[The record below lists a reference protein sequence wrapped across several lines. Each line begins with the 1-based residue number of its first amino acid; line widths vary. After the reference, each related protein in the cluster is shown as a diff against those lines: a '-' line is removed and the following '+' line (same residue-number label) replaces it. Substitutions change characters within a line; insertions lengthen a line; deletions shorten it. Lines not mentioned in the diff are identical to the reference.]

1 LSGATGSTVLVDPD
15 VRWSPAARTPGSAER
30 DELLLAH
37 APLVKFLAHRIARR
51 LSGSIDVND
60 LVGDGMLGLIEAID
74 SFDPKRRV
82 RFKTYAETRIRGAI
96 LDGVRARD
104 WAPRSV
110 RRAARML
117 DTAIAAVE
125 SRTGEAAD
133 DEAIAAE
140 LGISLDE
147 LQRVYVRARAS
158 HVSTAW
164 SEEEGGEPV
173 DRGADPLGTLEA
185 DERRRLVSEEI
196 RGLPER
202 EKLVLSLY
210 YERGLSLREIGEILG
225 VTESRVCQIHT
236 RAVSRLRARI
246 ASRLAVPET
255 FA

>member
-1 LSGATGSTVLVDPD
+1 MSAAGQTVLVDPD
-15 VRWSPAARTPGSAER
+15 VRWTPAARTPGSPER
-30 DELLLAH
+30 DALLLAH

-51 LSGSIDVND
+51 LSGTVDLND
-60 LVGDGMLGLIEAID
+60 LVGDGMLGLIEAVD
-74 SFDPKRRV
+74 SFDPRRKV

-96 LDGVRARD
+96 LDGVRSRD

-125 SRTGEAAD
+125 GRTGEAAD
-133 DEAIAAE
+133 DEAIAEE
-140 LGISLDE
+140 LGISVEE
-147 LQRVYVRARAS
+147 LQRVYLRARAS
-158 HVSTAW
+158 SISTSW
-164 SEEEGGEPV
+164 TDDEGGEPV
-173 DRGADPLGTLEA
+173 DHGESPLDCLEA

-196 RGLPER
+196 AGLPER

-236 RAVSRLRARI
+236 RAVARLRARI
-246 ASRLAVPET
+246 AARVSVPET
-255 FA
+255 IA